1 MSEQIK
7 LEYIRRD
14 GGTQSRAGMNG
25 VVVYEYADL
34 MKEGATF
41 PDIIVFF
48 DGKDYWLADGYHRHA
63 AAVEAKLVSINADVR
78 QGTQRDAVLFSVGAN
93 STHGLRRTNEDKRR
107 AVITLLQDEEWSKW
121 SDREISR
128 RTGVSPTTVSSIRQ
142 QSGVQNGQVNQR
154 IGGDG
159 KTYTVKHWA
168 EQSTNVMQ
176 FWDRVRRNHL
186 DQNAILSQLQKGA
199 NQVTDLKM
207 TLYEAQM
214 SLNKL
219 AIQQHEQTY
228 PKGSFVKH
236 DTGRFGR
243 ISSHTP
249 NYLLVEDFRL
259 GTEDAWMLDSFV
271 LSSREEWEAATGQ
284 EIPASVVNTEI
295 VEAPATPARQELE
308 LGDVVKTPT
317 GHEGTVTKIVGRLID
332 VKTINGTKTYR
343 DAFLTFISRGNVQPV
358 LSPQPNND
366 EMEFA
371 APLGVLP
378 WSVEPA
384 EGGSYLLDAQRRPT
398 AFVMFTQPE
407 FIAQAVNGYH
417 RYQSERVQR
426 VIGVLRRVLDFEEG
440 LSEPSPALLE
450 DIRQAT
456 RWLGD
461 LDDTCEAQLNKEKV
475 S

>member
-93 STHGLRRTNEDKRR
+93 STHGLRRTNDDKRR

-128 RTGVSPTTVSSIRQ
+128 RTGVSPSTVSSIRQ
-142 QSGVQNGQVNQR
+142 QSGVQIGQVKQR
-154 IGGDG
+154 LGGDG

-168 EQSTNVMQ
+168 ETSNNVMQ

-186 DQNAILSQLQKGA
+186 NADTILSQLQKGA
-199 NQVTDLKM
+199 HQVTDLKM

-214 SLNKL
+214 AMNKL
-219 AIQQHEQTY
+219 AIQQHQQAY

-236 DTGRFGR
+236 NTGRFGR

-249 NYLLVEDFRL
+249 DYLLVDDFRL
-259 GTEDAWMLDSFV
+259 GIEDAWMLDSFA
-271 LSSREEWEAATGQ
+271 LSSREEWEAATAQ

-295 VEAPATPARQELE
+295 VEALATPIRESLE

-317 GHEGTVTKIVGRLID
+317 GHDGTVTKIVGRLID

-343 DAFLTFISRGNVQPV
+343 DAFLTFVSRGNVQPD
-358 LSPQPNND
+358 SN
-366 EMEFA
+366 
-371 APLGVLP
+371 
-378 WSVEPA
+378 PA
-384 EGGSYLLDAQRRPT
+384 EGNKYGARPWKNVATASGASLLDAGGKMVAHMHYSADALWLASLIT
-398 AFVMFTQPE
+398 E
-407 FIAQAVNGYH
+407 AVNGYH

-440 LSEPSPALLE
+440 LAEPSPALLE
-450 DIRQAT
+450 DIRQVT